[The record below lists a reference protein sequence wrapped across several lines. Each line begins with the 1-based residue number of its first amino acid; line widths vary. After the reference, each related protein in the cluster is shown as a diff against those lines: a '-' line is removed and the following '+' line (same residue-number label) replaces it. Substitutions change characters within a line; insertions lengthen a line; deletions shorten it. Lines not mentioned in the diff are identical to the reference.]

1 MGARSQL
8 IKPEYNAVKEAARNI
23 GVPHL
28 QDTKLRISKSR
39 SSASVYIY
47 DEFKTLLV
55 IVPSLRSLA
64 VQLGSSSISIA
75 LKRAMADKSLF
86 RSSWYISN
94 QLFNEN
100 DKPLMEVDSIE
111 YMSLIE
117 KMKSQKHIRKAIFV
131 FKDGEFIQK
140 YDGILAAA
148 KALNISHDTIRSN
161 IEKKY
166 YVQWVLI

>member
-1 MGARSQL
+1 
-8 IKPEYNAVKEAARNI
+8 
-23 GVPHL
+23 
-28 QDTKLRISKSR
+28 
-39 SSASVYIY
+39 
-47 DEFKTLLV
+47 
-55 IVPSLRSLA
+55 
-64 VQLGSSSISIA
+64 
-75 LKRAMADKSLF
+75 MADKSLF

-131 FKDGEFIQK
+131 FKDGEFLQK